1 MFVEEGVHRMGTD
14 FWEVWYKL
22 VIWTLIDSYMSQ
34 NGVPVRFSERGMPFC
49 TSTAEKQ
56 WSRLDKSYLLTVDVM
71 NPWTSGEIH
80 RE

>member
-1 MFVEEGVHRMGTD
+1 MFVEEGVYHMGTD

-22 VIWTLIDSYMSQ
+22 IIWNLIDSYMSQ
-34 NGVPVRFSERGMPFC
+34 NGVPVRISERGMPFG
-49 TSTAEKQ
+49 TSPAGKQ
-56 WSRLDKSYLLTVDVM
+56 QSCLDKSYLLTVDVM